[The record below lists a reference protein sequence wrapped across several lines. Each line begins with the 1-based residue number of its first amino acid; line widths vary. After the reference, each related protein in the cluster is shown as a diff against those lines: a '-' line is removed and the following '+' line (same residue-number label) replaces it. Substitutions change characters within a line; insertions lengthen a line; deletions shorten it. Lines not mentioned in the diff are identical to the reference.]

1 MIALHIPITAML
13 IGIVLRGSAFVFRK
27 YDSTEDAV
35 QRRWSTIFG
44 IARFFTP
51 FFQGLTLGALTTG
64 AIHFVGDQVVTGF
77 FAGWLTPF
85 ALTCGLFALALFAF
99 LAAAYMTVDL
109 QDQPDLQNDFRLRAI
124 RAQTALIPLAII
136 VFTTSKYGAPL
147 MFHGLTNWWAPLLLG
162 WTALSAITV
171 TLALWFRKFYLARI
185 AAVYDPTIGEAC
197 LKFDQIFRRPRGMY
211 LSITRKGH
219 VREVLHNWPVKD
231 VRFICVTNAGRILG
245 LGDLGANG
253 MGIPIGK
260 LQLYTAAAG
269 VPPEGLLPMYLD
281 AGTNNETYLQDPLY
295 VGLRQKRP
303 SKEELYAFVDEFVEA
318 VQEVF
323 PNCCIHFEDWTGVD
337 AVALLARYRNKIS
350 CYNDDIQGT
359 AGVTLAGLINAL
371 KITGG
376 QLKDQRI
383 LFLGAGSAAIGLAD
397 LIVSALGQQG
407 VAPNVARQQIRLFDT
422 QGLVVAGRPSL
433 AAYKL
438 PYAHKLPPSKPFNH
452 LDLATEYP
460 QIVAAIEDFKPTILI
475 GVSTVGKLFSQEVVE
490 AMSRINERPII
501 FALSNPIEKHEC
513 LPEDAY
519 AWSGGRVVY
528 AGGVQFP
535 PVHIGGQTFL
545 PSQANNLYIFP
556 AVGMAI
562 YATNAK
568 RVTDEMFIEAAR
580 AVADQVTPE
589 QLKLGMLFP
598 PQSDIL
604 EVEIQT
610 ATRVAKVIFD
620 DDLARVKR
628 PANLRSWIEGQV
640 YHPQY

>member
-1 MIALHIPITAML
+1 MQEKQTPSTKSLRGIDVLHNPNLNKGTAFNPKEREDLGLVGLLPDSIETLDRQVERVLGHLAQKPTDLERYIYL
-13 IGIVLRGSAFVFRK
+13 IGLADRNETLFYKVLMS
-27 YDSTEDAV
+27 DP
-35 QRRWSTIFG
+35 
-44 IARFFTP
+44 ARF
-51 FFQGLTLGALTTG
+51 LE
-64 AIHFVGDQVVTGF
+64 I
-77 FAGWLTPF
+77 
-85 ALTCGLFALALFAF
+85 
-99 LAAAYMTVDL
+99 
-109 QDQPDLQNDFRLRAI
+109 
-124 RAQTALIPLAII
+124 
-136 VFTTSKYGAPL
+136 
-147 MFHGLTNWWAPLLLG
+147 
-162 WTALSAITV
+162 
-171 TLALWFRKFYLARI
+171 
-185 AAVYDPTIGEAC
+185 VYDPTIGEAC
-197 LKFDQIFRRPRGMY
+197 LKFDQIYRRPRGMY

-219 VREVLHNWPVKD
+219 VKEVLRNWPVKD

-295 VGLRQKRP
+295 VGLRQRRP
-303 SKEELYAFVDEFVEA
+303 ASEELYAFVDEFVEA

-337 AVALLARYRNKIS
+337 AVALLARYRNKVS

-397 LIVSALGQQG
+397 LIVSALGQEG
-407 VAPNVARQQIRLFDT
+407 VSPELARQQIRLFDS
-422 QGLVVAGRPSL
+422 QGLVVAGRPGL
-433 AAYKL
+433 A
-438 PYAHKLPPSKPFNH
+438 AHKLPFAHKLSPSKPFNH

-460 QIVAAIEDFKPTILI
+460 QIVAAIEQFKPTILI
-475 GVSTVGKLFSQEVVE
+475 GVSTVGKLFSRQVVE

-519 AWSGGRVVY
+519 AWSGGKVVY

-535 PVHIGGQTFL
+535 AVHIGGQTFL

-568 RVTDEMFIEAAR
+568 RVTDEMFIEAAG

-610 ATRVAKVIFD
+610 ATRVATVIFD
-620 DDLARVKR
+620 ADLARVER
-628 PANLRSWIEGQV
+628 PANIRSWIEGQV

>member
-1 MIALHIPITAML
+1 MTTKKHGIELLQDPTANKSTAFTEAEKQEW
-13 IGIVLRGSAFVFRK
+13 GIVGLVPDA
-27 YDSTEDAV
+27 TESIETQLSRVLLQLKQKPTDLE
-35 QRRWSTIFG
+35 RYIYLMNLLETDETLFYYTLMSDP
-44 IARFFTP
+44 ARF
-51 FFQGLTLGALTTG
+51 LE
-64 AIHFVGDQVVTGF
+64 I
-77 FAGWLTPF
+77 
-85 ALTCGLFALALFAF
+85 
-99 LAAAYMTVDL
+99 
-109 QDQPDLQNDFRLRAI
+109 
-124 RAQTALIPLAII
+124 
-136 VFTTSKYGAPL
+136 
-147 MFHGLTNWWAPLLLG
+147 
-162 WTALSAITV
+162 
-171 TLALWFRKFYLARI
+171 
-185 AAVYDPTIGEAC
+185 VYDPTIGEAC
-197 LKFDQIFRRPRGMY
+197 LKFDHILRRHRGMY

-219 VREVLHNWPVKD
+219 VKKVLRNWPVKD

-253 MGIPIGK
+253 MPIPIGK

-269 VPPEGLLPMYLD
+269 VPPKGLLPMYLD

-295 VGLRQKRP
+295 FGLRRRRP
-303 SKEELYAFVDEFVEA
+303 PTEELYAFVDEFVDA

-323 PNCCIHFEDWTGVD
+323 PNCCIHFEDWTGAD
-337 AVALLARYRNKIS
+337 AVALLARYRDKVS

-397 LIVSALGQQG
+397 LMVSALGQQG
-407 VAPNVARQQIRLFDT
+407 VAKDVARQHIRLFDT
-422 QGLVVAGRPSL
+422 EGLVVAGRPGL
-433 AAYKL
+433 AAHKL
-438 PYAHKLPPSKPFNH
+438 PYAHKLAPSKPFNH
-452 LDLATEYP
+452 LDLASEYP

-475 GVSTVGKLFSQEVVE
+475 GVSTVGKLFSREVVE
-490 AMSRINERPII
+490 AMSRLNARPII

-519 AWSGGRVVY
+519 AWSNGKVVY

-535 PVHIGGQTFL
+535 PVHLAGQTFV

-568 RVTDEMFIEAAR
+568 RVTDEMFIKAAQG
-580 AVADQVTPE
+580 VADQVTPD

-598 PQSDIL
+598 PQSNIL

-610 ATRVAKVIFD
+610 AARVAKLIFD
-620 DDLARVKR
+620 SGLARVNR
-628 PANLRSWIEGQV
+628 PSDIVQFIREHV
-640 YHPQY
+640 YKPQYHTELAIEEVAG

>member
-1 MIALHIPITAML
+1 MQEKQTPSTKSLRGIDVLNNPNLNKGTAFNPKEREDLGLVGLLPDGIETLDRQVERVLGHLAQKPTDLERYIYL
-13 IGIVLRGSAFVFRK
+13 IGLADRNETLFYKVLMS
-27 YDSTEDAV
+27 DP
-35 QRRWSTIFG
+35 
-44 IARFFTP
+44 ARF
-51 FFQGLTLGALTTG
+51 LE
-64 AIHFVGDQVVTGF
+64 I
-77 FAGWLTPF
+77 
-85 ALTCGLFALALFAF
+85 
-99 LAAAYMTVDL
+99 
-109 QDQPDLQNDFRLRAI
+109 
-124 RAQTALIPLAII
+124 
-136 VFTTSKYGAPL
+136 
-147 MFHGLTNWWAPLLLG
+147 
-162 WTALSAITV
+162 
-171 TLALWFRKFYLARI
+171 
-185 AAVYDPTIGEAC
+185 VYDPTIGEAC
-197 LKFDQIFRRPRGMY
+197 LKFDHIYRRPRGMY

-219 VREVLHNWPVKD
+219 VREVLRNWPVKD

-295 VGLRQKRP
+295 VGLRQRRP
-303 SKEELYAFVDEFVEA
+303 VSQELYAFVDEFVEA

-337 AVALLARYRNKIS
+337 AVALLTRYRNKVS

-397 LIVSALGQQG
+397 LIVSALGQEG
-407 VAPNVARQQIRLFDT
+407 VSPDVARRQIRLFDSH
-422 QGLVVAGRPSL
+422 GLVVAGRPGL
-433 AAYKL
+433 A
-438 PYAHKLPPSKPFNH
+438 AHKLPFAHNLSPSKPFNH
-452 LDLATEYP
+452 LDLTTEYP

-490 AMSRINERPII
+490 AMSRINERPIV

-519 AWSGGRVVY
+519 AWSGGKVVY

-589 QLKLGMLFP
+589 QLQLGMLFP

-610 ATRVAKVIFD
+610 AARVAKVIFD
-620 DDLARVKR
+620 ADLARVKR
-628 PANLRSWIEGQV
+628 PANIRSWIEGQV

>member
-1 MIALHIPITAML
+1 MREKQLSESKSLRGIDVLNNPTLNKGTGFTQKERKDLRLVGLLPAGVETIDQQVERVLGHLAQKPTNLERYIYL
-13 IGIVLRGSAFVFRK
+13 IGLADRNETLFYKVLMS
-27 YDSTEDAV
+27 DP
-35 QRRWSTIFG
+35 
-44 IARFFTP
+44 ARF
-51 FFQGLTLGALTTG
+51 LE
-64 AIHFVGDQVVTGF
+64 I
-77 FAGWLTPF
+77 
-85 ALTCGLFALALFAF
+85 
-99 LAAAYMTVDL
+99 
-109 QDQPDLQNDFRLRAI
+109 
-124 RAQTALIPLAII
+124 
-136 VFTTSKYGAPL
+136 
-147 MFHGLTNWWAPLLLG
+147 
-162 WTALSAITV
+162 
-171 TLALWFRKFYLARI
+171 
-185 AAVYDPTIGEAC
+185 VYDPTIGEAC

-219 VREVLHNWPVKD
+219 VKEVLRNWPVKD
-231 VRFICVTNAGRILG
+231 MRFICVTNAGRILG

-295 VGLRQKRP
+295 VGLRQRRP
-303 SKEELYAFVDEFVEA
+303 ASEELYAFVDEFVEA

-337 AVALLARYRNKIS
+337 AVALLARYRNKVS

-383 LFLGAGSAAIGLAD
+383 FFLGAGSAAIGLAD
-397 LIVSALGQQG
+397 LIISALGQEG
-407 VAPNVARQQIRLFDT
+407 VSPDVARQQIRLFDS
-422 QGLVVAGRPSL
+422 QGLVVAGRPGL
-433 AAYKL
+433 A
-438 PYAHKLPPSKPFNH
+438 AHKLPFAHKLSPSKPFNH
-452 LDLATEYP
+452 LDLATEHP

-475 GVSTVGKLFSQEVVE
+475 GVSTVGKLFSREVVE

-519 AWSGGRVVY
+519 AWSGGKVVY

-535 PVHIGGQTFL
+535 PVHIGEQTFL

-604 EVEIQT
+604 ESRFRQP
-610 ATRVAKVIFD
+610 R
-620 DDLARVKR
+620 
-628 PANLRSWIEGQV
+628 G
-640 YHPQY
+640 

>member
-1 MIALHIPITAML
+1 MTTKKHGIELLQDPTANKSTAFTEAEKQEW
-13 IGIVLRGSAFVFRK
+13 GIVGLVPDA
-27 YDSTEDAV
+27 TESIETQLSRVLLQLKQKPTDLE
-35 QRRWSTIFG
+35 RYIYLMNLLETDETLFYYTLMSDP
-44 IARFFTP
+44 ARF
-51 FFQGLTLGALTTG
+51 LE
-64 AIHFVGDQVVTGF
+64 I
-77 FAGWLTPF
+77 
-85 ALTCGLFALALFAF
+85 
-99 LAAAYMTVDL
+99 
-109 QDQPDLQNDFRLRAI
+109 
-124 RAQTALIPLAII
+124 
-136 VFTTSKYGAPL
+136 
-147 MFHGLTNWWAPLLLG
+147 
-162 WTALSAITV
+162 
-171 TLALWFRKFYLARI
+171 
-185 AAVYDPTIGEAC
+185 VYDPTIGEAC
-197 LKFDQIFRRPRGMY
+197 LKFDHILRRPRGMY
-211 LSITRKGH
+211 LSITHKGH
-219 VREVLHNWPVKD
+219 VKEVLRNWPVKD

-253 MGIPIGK
+253 MPIPIGK

-269 VPPEGLLPMYLD
+269 VPPKGLLPMYLD

-295 VGLRQKRP
+295 FGLRRRRP
-303 SKEELYAFVDEFVEA
+303 PTEELYAFVDEFVDA

-323 PNCCIHFEDWTGVD
+323 ANCCIHFEDWTGAD
-337 AVALLARYRNKIS
+337 AVALLARYRDRVS

-397 LIVSALGQQG
+397 LMVSALGQQG
-407 VAPNVARQQIRLFDT
+407 VAKDVARQHIRLFDT
-422 QGLVVAGRPSL
+422 EGLVVAGRPGL
-433 AAYKL
+433 AAHKL
-438 PYAHKLPPSKPFNH
+438 PYAHKLAPSKRFNH
-452 LDLATEYP
+452 LDLASEYP

-475 GVSTVGKLFSQEVVE
+475 GVSTVGKLFSREVVE
-490 AMSRINERPII
+490 AMSRHNARPII

-519 AWSGGRVVY
+519 AWSNGKVVY

-535 PVHIGGQTFL
+535 PVHLAGQTFV

-568 RVTDEMFIEAAR
+568 RVTDEMFIKAAQG
-580 AVADQVTPE
+580 VADQVTPD

-598 PQSDIL
+598 PQSNIV

-610 ATRVAKVIFD
+610 AARVAKLIFD
-620 DDLARVKR
+620 SGLARVNR
-628 PANLRSWIEGQV
+628 PSDIVQFIREHV
-640 YHPQY
+640 YKPQYHTELALEEVAG